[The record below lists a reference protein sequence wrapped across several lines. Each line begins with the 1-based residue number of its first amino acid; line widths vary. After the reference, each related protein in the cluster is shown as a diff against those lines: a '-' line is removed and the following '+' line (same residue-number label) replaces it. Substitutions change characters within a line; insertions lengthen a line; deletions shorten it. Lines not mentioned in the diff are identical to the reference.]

1 LDISKTEL
9 NTAFDLLKK
18 KSTLQTVSTYLER
31 RELPYSANSW
41 PLMYEKRLVP
51 LLQEGRID
59 RSDILKML
67 SDAEEYGRQHVF
79 LYTCSKSDASGL
91 VNEGVLEKILA
102 KLDLT
107 ELLKKPR
114 IVNRVSGLQLVEA
127 RIDKP
132 KRGMRSLV
140 VKAVDVRSSRK
151 LIDKVIDGDR
161 ETETYEW
168 EHDRAV
174 NVISVREDGR
184 AEVRIQSHKNALD
197 YEKQANELFAKTTG
211 IIDQIRFRPLSLAK
225 ARIALIRKRKEMA
238 YLVRFADNQLR
249 DREGRT
255 FSLATGKRQQELYP
269 EGSAS
274 DKSMEA
280 FLSVGIPVCDEIDCF
295 WVVRPNSKVPS
306 VELHTLIQ
314 GADNELILTAQCT
327 PMDHEY
333 AVDQIFSLTR

>member
-9 NTAFDLLKK
+9 NTAFDLLRK
-18 KSTLQTVSTYLER
+18 KSTLQAVSTYLER
-31 RELPYSANSW
+31 RELPFSAGSW
-41 PLMYEKRLVP
+41 PVLYEKRLLP

-59 RSDILKML
+59 RSNILQML
-67 SDAEEYGRQHVF
+67 RDAEEYGRQHVF
-79 LYTCSKSDASGL
+79 LFSCSRNDASSL
-91 VNEGVLEKILA
+91 VNEGVLEKNLA
-102 KLDLT
+102 KLDLS

-114 IVNRVSGLQLVEA
+114 IVNRVAGLQLVEA

-140 VKAVDVRSSRK
+140 VKAVDVRSFRK
-151 LIDKVIDGDR
+151 LIDKVVDGDR

-184 AEVRIQSHKNALD
+184 TEVRIQSHKNSLN
-197 YEKQANELFAKTTG
+197 YEHQANELFAKTTG
-211 IIDQIRFRPLSLAK
+211 IIDRIRFTPISLAK
-225 ARIALIRKRKEMA
+225 ARITLVKKRKELA

-255 FSLATGKRQQELYP
+255 FSLATGSRQQELYP
-269 EGSAS
+269 DGSAS

-280 FLSVGIPVCDEIDCF
+280 FLSVGVPICDEIDCF
-295 WVVRPNSKVPS
+295 WIVRPNSPVPS

-314 GADNELILTAQCT
+314 GADNELTLTAQCT
-327 PMDHEY
+327 PTDHEY
-333 AVDQIFSLTR
+333 ALDQIFNLTR